1 MNFNTGNLGLPSSN
15 KGLNQNTYGA
25 FTSGIDNS
33 GTQWQQGQESLQQ
46 GDVYGRAAGDT
57 FARMAGTAPG
67 TLGGTDLD
75 PYMNKFTSGVIDPT
89 MNELNRQEAIQQ
101 RGVDDTAVAQNA
113 FGGDRQQIQKAAMN
127 RDFDVTRK
135 NAIAQLYRDSFDNA
149 TEGAKFD
156 ITGAANREAGGA
168 AGLGNVGGG
177 YMQQGT
183 GLGNDSQ
190 GGMNNWANMGFGWGT
205 DLQDQ
210 QLAAGGLQQQQQQ
223 QIMDAI
229 KAQFGGA
236 VGYPDTA
243 IGRVTGGTP
252 SPGTAGTTKGTT
264 TPSLAGT
271 IASILGF

>member
-1 MNFNTGNLGLPSSN
+1 MNFNLGLPTAIN
-15 KGLNQNTYGA
+15 KGLDANTYGA

-33 GTQWQQGQESLQQ
+33 ATQWQQGQDSLAT
-46 GDVYGRAAGDT
+46 GDVMGKGAGDV

-67 TLGGTDLD
+67 TLETTDLTS
-75 PYMNKFTSGVIDPT
+75 YMNPFTRGVIDPT
-89 MNELNRQEAIQQ
+89 MDELNRQEKLQQ
-101 RGVDDTAVAQNA
+101 QGVDASAEAQNA
-113 FGGDRQQIQKAAMN
+113 FGGDRMQIQKAAMN

-135 NAIAQLYRDSFDNA
+135 SAIADLYRQNFDQA
-149 TEGAKFD
+149 REGAKFD
-156 ITGAANREAGGA
+156 ISGAREREAGGA
-168 AGLGNVGGG
+168 RGLADVGGG

-183 GLGNDSQ
+183 GLGSEAQ

-205 DLQDQ
+205 DLNNQ

-229 KAQFGGA
+229 KAQFGGFTD
-236 VGYPDTA
+236 YPDTA
-243 IGRVTGGTP
+243 IERLTGSTP
-252 SPGTAGTTKGTT
+252 SPGNAGTTSKKT

>member
-1 MNFNTGNLGLPSSN
+1 MNFNLGLPTAAN
-15 KGLNQNTYGA
+15 KGLNPNTYDS
-25 FTSGIDNS
+25 FTTGIDNS
-33 GTQWQQGQESLQQ
+33 GMQWNQGQQSLQQ

-57 FARMAGTAPG
+57 YSRMAGAAPG
-67 TLGGTDLD
+67 TLSTTDLD
-75 PYMNKFTSGVIDPT
+75 PYMNQFTQGVIDPT
-89 MNELNRQEAIQQ
+89 LRELDRHEAIQQ

-135 NAIAQLYRDSFDNA
+135 NAIADLYRQSFDNA

-156 ITGAANREAGGA
+156 ITGAQNREAGGA

-177 YMQQGT
+177 YMQQGANM
-183 GLGNDSQ
+183 GNDAQ
-190 GGMNNWANMGFGWGT
+190 GGLNNWANMGFGWGT
-205 DLQDQ
+205 DLNDQ

-236 VGYPDTA
+236 TSYPDDA
-243 IGRVTGGTP
+243 IARLTGGTP
-252 SPGTAGTTKGTT
+252 SPGNAGTTKGTT